1 MFRSNQNDIRFL
13 TQEAMDMLQKAYDHF
28 NHRLHGGKLYGV
40 QFSFQPLRKALSK
53 FKAAQIID
61 SQDQLYDQII
71 LCSNQLMSADPL
83 KVLAAVDDGMISQNQ
98 HHSGKTGRDNY
109 RNRERAEM
117 AKEIGLYPSS
127 TGAEGGKE
135 IGDCISYYI
144 IEGSS
149 FQQAAQELLASG
161 FKMAWEEIKPKSKA
175 SESNSGKHYKHI
187 CPVSDCR
194 VYGRSYKEAPL
205 ICGIHN
211 QPLILPQE

>member
-1 MFRSNQNDIRFL
+1 MFRSNQNDIRFI
-13 TQEAMDMLQKAYDHF
+13 TQEAMDMLHKAYDHF
-28 NHRLHGGKLYGV
+28 NHRLHGGKLNGV

-83 KVLAAVDDGMISQNQ
+83 KVLAAIDDAMISQGQ
-98 HHSGKTGRDNY
+98 HHTGKTGRDNY

-144 IEGSS
+144 IEGSP
-149 FQQAAQELLASG
+149 FQQAAQELLLSG
-161 FKMAWEEIKPKSKA
+161 FKVTWEEIKPKSKD
-175 SESNSGKHYKHI
+175 SENKSGKRVKYI
-187 CPVSDCR
+187 CPHTECDTNALSKKNAQLGCTLHNA
-194 VYGRSYKEAPL
+194 SL
-205 ICGIHN
+205 I
-211 QPLILPQE
+211 PQE